1 MFSLVLLGLH
11 DGELFLFD
19 PFSVDFGLD
28 HSLLLNGFVEVDALA
43 FVVLLKSQSFRLLRS
58 SLYFFFRLLC

>member
-1 MFSLVLLGLH
+1 MFSLVLFGLH

-28 HSLLLNGFVEVDALA
+28 DSLLLNGFVEVDALA
-43 FVVLLKSQSFRLLRS
+43 FVVLLKSQSFGLLRS